1 ENIREILVPYM
12 TCTPVVPFS
21 HALHC
26 TTLSI
31 TARHT
36 SPSPPVLNTYF
47 MTGIGGKLVNHRLL
61 TEDKRRRDQ
70 MGDQNEDKVMDNK
83 CIFCNISNKMTANTQ
98 LLYEDDNYVI
108 IRDIRPV
115 VDYHYLLITKS
126 HIKNVKQMKT
136 REGIEMI
143 KDMKRIGLQFM
154 SDQTLTDESQLRQVL
169 T

>member
-1 ENIREILVPYM
+1 
-12 TCTPVVPFS
+12 
-21 HALHC
+21 
-26 TTLSI
+26 
-31 TARHT
+31 
-36 SPSPPVLNTYF
+36 
-47 MTGIGGKLVNHRLL
+47 
-61 TEDKRRRDQ
+61 
-70 MGDQNEDKVMDNK
+70 MGDQNEDKVVDNK

-115 VDYHYLLITKS
+115 VDHHYLLITKS

-154 SDQTLTDESQLRQVL
+154 SDQTLTDELQLRQVF